1 MLQVNLGLFRLE
13 IRSVAS
19 PCRLQTRTICEIH
32 SRFLCLLHRGFGA
45 PMRCLAFSMAVAMA
59 MRASGIR
66 EGPEGHTT
74 VTTCSERVA
83 MVLDNVYG
91 RWLARK
97 NDKLLLDDPFST
109 SQDTK
114 EDLLKRLQKSMLF
127 HCEWL
132 VTSTSLLKVA
142 FGVFLNI
149 FGVYGFAMALPE
161 YGAPKNPMMVN
172 YNFPYEMANWGV

>member
-1 MLQVNLGLFRLE
+1 
-13 IRSVAS
+13 
-19 PCRLQTRTICEIH
+19 
-32 SRFLCLLHRGFGA
+32 
-45 PMRCLAFSMAVAMA
+45 MAVAMV

-97 NDKLLLDDPFST
+97 IDKLLLDDPFST

-149 FGVYGFAMALPE
+149 FGIYGFAMALPE

>member
-1 MLQVNLGLFRLE
+1 
-13 IRSVAS
+13 
-19 PCRLQTRTICEIH
+19 
-32 SRFLCLLHRGFGA
+32 
-45 PMRCLAFSMAVAMA
+45 MRCLAFSVAVAMA
-59 MRASGIR
+59 MRATGIR
-66 EGPEGHTT
+66 EGPEGP
-74 VTTCSERVA
+74 TTCSQRVA

-91 RWLARK
+91 RWFARK
-97 NDKLLLDDPFST
+97 IDQLLVDDPFST

-149 FGVYGFAMALPE
+149 FGVYGFAITLPE
-161 YGAPKNPMMVN
+161 YGSPQNPMTVN
-172 YNFPYEMANWGV
+172 YNFPYNKWPIGEHWGV

>member
-1 MLQVNLGLFRLE
+1 MSFS
-13 IRSVAS
+13 IW
-19 PCRLQTRTICEIH
+19 
-32 SRFLCLLHRGFGA
+32 RGFGA

-91 RWLARK
+91 RWFARK
-97 NDKLLLDDPFST
+97 IDQLLLDDPFST

-142 FGVFLNI
+142 FEVFLNI
-149 FGVYGFAMALPE
+149 FGVYGFAMLCLNM
-161 YGAPKNPMMVN
+161 GHPKIPWWLIIIFHMKWPIGECSPLSDTATTWNLRHP
-172 YNFPYEMANWGV
+172 PSRL

>member
-1 MLQVNLGLFRLE
+1 
-13 IRSVAS
+13 
-19 PCRLQTRTICEIH
+19 
-32 SRFLCLLHRGFGA
+32 
-45 PMRCLAFSMAVAMA
+45 MAVAMA

-91 RWLARK
+91 RWFARK
-97 NDKLLLDDPFST
+97 IDQLLLDDPFST

-127 HCEWL
+127 HCEFFESQKSCDGVRNARFQERMGKRNERVFPAKISPKDSSCFKSITDPGPERDRCVMVQCYREL
-132 VTSTSLLKVA
+132 V
-142 FGVFLNI
+142 
-149 FGVYGFAMALPE
+149 
-161 YGAPKNPMMVN
+161 
-172 YNFPYEMANWGV
+172 